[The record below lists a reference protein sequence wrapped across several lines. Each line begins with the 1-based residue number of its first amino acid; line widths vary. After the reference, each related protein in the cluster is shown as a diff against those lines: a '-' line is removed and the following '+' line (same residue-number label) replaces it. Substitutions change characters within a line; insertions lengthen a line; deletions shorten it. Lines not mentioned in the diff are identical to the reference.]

1 MSFRAEQSLN
11 EWVVMLDALYAGSQ
25 NYAKTPYEIHAH
37 LTEVCGVFAKHMF
50 KRNDQQKAQEFL
62 PKIFA
67 WSVALLRKMRPD
79 RVDLEDIILR
89 KFPRTCSYC
98 LKLPCI
104 CWKGEKPTLDDN
116 TLRQL
121 YFKNAPSMH
130 RSVNDF
136 QLMFRQIYSESWAA
150 GLGSPS
156 PAIEIQRRLFVR
168 LIEEVAEVGESIR
181 FHHLFPEN
189 FENEIADLLA
199 WWFALVSSFSGLA
212 GVQDTLLAEDCLWQA
227 YPGQC
232 TDCQMVPCLCRPGPV
247 RELMSRPIPGLDHRF
262 DFLTST
268 LNQSAYGEDIA
279 KVQTGEISLMFPSS
293 CVRLDVDNFK
303 TVNDTYGHSAGDEA
317 LRHIASIIRRAVRER
332 DRVYRVGGDEYGILC
347 PNFTEEEA
355 SGAMRR
361 VITTLKSKPVR
372 WVAQNGKVAE
382 FSVSVSIGVSE
393 FQSAADV
400 QSAFDQADA
409 AAYASKKFGRGSV
422 TRASRL
428 PA

>member
-1 MSFRAEQSLN
+1 
-11 EWVVMLDALYAGSQ
+11 
-25 NYAKTPYEIHAH
+25 
-37 LTEVCGVFAKHMF
+37 
-50 KRNDQQKAQEFL
+50 
-62 PKIFA
+62 
-67 WSVALLRKMRPD
+67 
-79 RVDLEDIILR
+79 
-89 KFPRTCSYC
+89 
-98 LKLPCI
+98 
-104 CWKGEKPTLDDN
+104 
-116 TLRQL
+116 
-121 YFKNAPSMH
+121 
-130 RSVNDF
+130 
-136 QLMFRQIYSESWAA
+136 
-150 GLGSPS
+150 
-156 PAIEIQRRLFVR
+156 
-168 LIEEVAEVGESIR
+168 VGESIR

-212 GVQDTLLAEDCLWQA
+212 GVQDTRLAEDCLWQA

-293 CVRLDVDNFK
+293 CVRLGVDNFK
-303 TVNDTYGHSAGDEA
+303 TVNDTYRHSAGDEA

-372 WVAQNGKVAE
+372 WVAQNGTVAE

-409 AAYASKKFGRGSV
+409 AAYASKKVGRGSV